1 MAFQNF
7 YDLDVYKKC
16 RIFRKDVSNIVKKHF
31 SSNEKFL
38 LSAQIIDSSR
48 SVTANIYEG
57 HGRFHY
63 QENIQFCR
71 VARGSLSETLEHLIT
86 AFDENYITNEILE
99 KMKKQYDDCLYSLNS
114 YIAYLKRK
122 KKDGK

>member
-16 RIFRKDVSNIVKKHF
+16 RIFRKEVSNIVKKHF
-31 SSNEKFL
+31 PSHERFL
-38 LSAQIIDSSR
+38 LSAQILDSSR
-48 SVTANIYEG
+48 SVTANISEG

-114 YIAYLKRK
+114 YIAYLIRK
-122 KKDGK
+122 KGGK

>member
-7 YDLDVYKKC
+7 YEMDVYKKC
-16 RIFRKDVSNIVKKHF
+16 RVFRKKVSGIEKKHF
-31 SSNEKFL
+31 PSHEKYIL
-38 LSAQIIDSSR
+38 TAQILRASR
-48 SVTANIYEG
+48 SVTANISEG

-71 VARGSLSETLEHLIT
+71 VARGLLSETLEHLIT
-86 AFDENYITNEILE
+86 AFDENYISKELLE
-99 KMKKQYDDCLYSLNS
+99 EMKGQYDDCLKSLNS

-122 KKDGK
+122 KDGG

>member
-7 YDLDVYKKC
+7 YEMDVYKKC
-16 RIFRKDVSNIVKKHF
+16 RVFRKKVSDIVKKHF
-31 SSNEKFL
+31 PPHEKYL
-38 LSAQIIDSSR
+38 LSAQILDASR
-48 SVTANIYEG
+48 SITANIAEG

-86 AFDENYITNEILE
+86 AFDDKYISKELLE
-99 KMKKQYDDCLYSLNS
+99 KMKKQYDDCLKSLNG

-122 KKDGK
+122 KKDDK

>member
-7 YDLDVYKKC
+7 HEMDVYKKC
-16 RIFRKDVSNIVKKHF
+16 RIFRKDVSEIVKKHF
-31 SSNEKFL
+31 PPHEKFL
-38 LSAQIIDSSR
+38 ISAQILDASR
-48 SVTANIYEG
+48 SITANIAKG

-71 VARGSLSETLEHLIT
+71 VARGSISETLEHLIT
-86 AFDENYITNEILE
+86 AFDEDYITKVLLE

-122 KKDGK
+122 KKDDK